1 MERGVTEQSHRREM
15 NEAIRAQRRRG
26 AAPRLDVPLAPPVK
40 AEPPPPEEPPAEP
53 KPRGLLDRFRRR
65 G

>member
-15 NEAIRAQRRRG
+15 NEAIRAQRERG
-26 AAPRLDVPLAPPVK
+26 AAPRLDVPIAPPK
-40 AEPPPPEEPPAEP
+40 PERTEEPPAEP